1 MSSKGDAAPAGRK
14 EDDDQDPTL
23 DEQLDAIGWG
33 RFQFLALTAFI
44 LFIVADGMEVPSSPP
59 PLFLPLGDAFW
70 WLLMRSS
77 SVSVYFISQIW

>member
-1 MSSKGDAAPAGRK
+1 MSSEGDPPAGRK

-44 LFIVADGMEVPSSPP
+44 LFIVADGMEVPSTP
-59 PLFLPLGDAFW
+59 LPLCLSLERCVLVAAHAICLSLFG
-70 WLLMRSS
+70 LNNL
-77 SVSVYFISQIW
+77 VT